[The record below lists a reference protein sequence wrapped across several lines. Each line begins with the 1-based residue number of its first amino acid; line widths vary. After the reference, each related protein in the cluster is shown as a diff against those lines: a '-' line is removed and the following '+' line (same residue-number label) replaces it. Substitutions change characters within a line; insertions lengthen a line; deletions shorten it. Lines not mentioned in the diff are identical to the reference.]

1 MTDYTIEQGLGV
13 RDRMDLLA
21 AVFAPST
28 LALLDAVGVPAG
40 ARCLDVGC
48 GGGHVAI
55 ELGRRVGPAG
65 RVVGIDL
72 DTALLEVARTEA
84 GARGLDHVSFR
95 VGAVEDLAESGFD
108 LACAR
113 MLLMHLRDPDS
124 VVRSMVAAVRPSGMV
139 AVEDLNFS
147 GSFTDPPCP
156 AYDRR
161 VGWYRETV
169 RRRGGDADVG
179 PRLPALLSS
188 AGLTDIRVRVVQ
200 PAFLDGPYKHLQE
213 VSMAKQKAA
222 VVAAGVASAEDY
234 DATHAELVAFTA
246 DPTTLVAAPRMIQA
260 WGRRP

>member
-1 MTDYTIEQGLGV
+1 MTDYTIDRGLAV

-28 LALLDAVGVPAG
+28 HALLDAIGVASG
-40 ARCLDVGC
+40 ARCVDVGC
-48 GGGHVAI
+48 GGGHVAL

-72 DTALLEVARTEA
+72 DAALLEVARTEA
-84 GARGLDHVSFR
+84 AARGVDNVSFR
-95 VGAVEDLAESGFD
+95 IATIEDLGQSGFD

-113 MLLMHLRDPDS
+113 MLLMHLRDPTS
-124 VVRSMVAAVRPSGMV
+124 VAGLMVAAVRSGGVV

-147 GSFTDPPCP
+147 GSFTYPSCP

-169 RRRGGDADVG
+169 RRCGGDADIG
-179 PRLPALLSS
+179 PCLPAMLSS
-188 AGLTDIRVRVVQ
+188 VGLTDIRVRVVQ
-200 PAFLDGPYKHLQE
+200 PAFLDGPHKHLQE
-213 VSMAKQKAA
+213 ISMIKQKAA
-222 VVAAGVASAEDY
+222 VVAAGVASAEEY
-234 DATHAELVAFTA
+234 DATHAELAAFTA
-246 DPTTLVAAPRMIQA
+246 NPATLVAAPRMIQA